1 MYLSNDDVESLLGHE
16 VLSELSRLTPAVW
29 SDTSK
34 QILEREISSNL
45 HVIRL
50 SRRLYDSGF
59 PAFSREK
66 KKQSDILR
74 DR

>member
-1 MYLSNDDVESLLGHE
+1 MYLSNDDIESLLGYE
-16 VLSELSRLTPAVW
+16 VLSELSRLTPEAW

-34 QILEREISSNL
+34 QILEREISNNL
-45 HVIRL
+45 HIIRL
-50 SRRLYDSGF
+50 SRRLYDSAF